1 MCFGQVVRSEIF
13 MNAMENGIQLIFGF
27 VDERNRVFETLS
39 LTIMTH
45 GHR

>member
-27 VDERNRVFETLS
+27 GGGQNRVSGTLFLKLW
-39 LTIMTH
+39 LTLA
-45 GHR
+45 